1 MLGNI
6 VMTKDREEG
15 KRLSINRGVE
25 LMLRKS
31 QKKKE
36 DLKVFQIGFEKT
48 ISFFSKEL
56 YFQIKFNIKR
66 K

>member
-1 MLGNI
+1 
-6 VMTKDREEG
+6 
-15 KRLSINRGVE
+15 
-25 LMLRKS
+25 MLRKTG
-31 QKKKE
+31 KKKE

-48 ISFFSKEL
+48 ISFFSKEF

>member
-15 KRLSINRGVE
+15 KSLSINKGVE

-48 ISFFSKEL
+48 IPFFSKEL
-56 YFQIKFNIKR
+56 YFKIKFNIKR